1 MEVLSLLFATT
12 FLLLSV
18 LLSLLL
24 LAGIKYRND
33 AGEDR
38 ILVVVL
44 GDVGRSPRM
53 QYHCLSL
60 VQQDYNVD
68 LVGLRGVCVSA
79 YVEQLCIVFCTEP
92 GRDLKCT

>member
-12 FLLLSV
+12 FLSVSV
-18 LLSLLL
+18 LVSLLL
-24 LAGIKYRND
+24 LAGIKFRDD

-38 ILVVVL
+38 VLVVVL

-60 VQQDYNVD
+60 VQQSYNVD
-68 LVGLRGVCVSA
+68 LVGLGGACVCVF
-79 YVEQLCIVFCTEP
+79 V
-92 GRDLKCT
+92 

>member
-24 LAGIKYRND
+24 LAGIKFRDD

-38 ILVVVL
+38 VLVVVL

-60 VQQDYNVD
+60 VQQGYNVD
-68 LVGLRGVCVSA
+68 LVGLGGVCAPLISIHRA
-79 YVEQLCIVFCTEP
+79 IVYCDCFCWMW
-92 GRDLKCT
+92 R

>member
-1 MEVLSLLFATT
+1 MEVLTVLFATT
-12 FLLLSV
+12 FLFFSV

-24 LAGIKYRND
+24 LAGIKFRDD
-33 AGEDR
+33 AGEDH

-60 VQQDYNVD
+60 VQQNYNVD
-68 LVGLRGVCVSA
+68 LVGLGGV
-79 YVEQLCIVFCTEP
+79 YV
-92 GRDLKCT
+92 